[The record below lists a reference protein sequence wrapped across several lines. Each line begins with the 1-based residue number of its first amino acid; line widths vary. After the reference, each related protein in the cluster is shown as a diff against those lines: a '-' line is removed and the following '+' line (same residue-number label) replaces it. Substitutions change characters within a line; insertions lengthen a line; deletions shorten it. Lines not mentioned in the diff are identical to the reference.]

1 MQAKQS
7 RVVSQMQNLARQI
20 KYLGAEG
27 ERDVVETTG
36 SFKSKLLNKHSLRL
50 TGGAEKHPHL
60 KWAFQ
65 SSCPHCH
72 LQYCNG
78 QISQQVFAVGVF

>member
-20 KYLGAEG
+20 KYLGAE
-27 ERDVVETTG
+27 ERDMVETTG
-36 SFKSKLLNKHSLRL
+36 SFKSKTLNKHSLPL

-72 LQYCNG
+72 LQCCNG
-78 QISQQVFAVGVF
+78 EISQQVFAVGVF